1 MRDVSC
7 IRPYTRSH
15 GHNNTFPAY
24 HRGLIVSYWGEEAVG
39 ARRKYYTITDAGRKQ
54 YKENISDW
62 ERTRAVV
69 DNLLYAPRNE
79 GKENGTE

>member
-1 MRDVSC
+1 MVLQTNRLLL
-7 IRPYTRSH
+7 RRLEQ
-15 GHNNTFPAY
+15 A
-24 HRGLIVSYWGEEAVG
+24 GLIVSYWGEEAVG

-54 YKENISDW
+54 YKENIADW

>member
-1 MRDVSC
+1 MSSRK
-7 IRPYTRSH
+7 
-15 GHNNTFPAY
+15 
-24 HRGLIVSYWGEEAVG
+24 LIVSYWGEEAVG

-54 YKENISDW
+54 YKENIADW